1 MGKST
6 QSPAR
11 RGGNDEIKTFN
22 DLVVE
27 VQNKG
32 ICGKCG
38 GCVSFCSAGEFNALQ
53 IEEDGTPRLVDDE
66 KCVKCGICYLIC
78 PQIKA
83 LNDELDE
90 KMAWKPPIGH
100 YRKLVSARTTS
111 PKTAEVCTDGGVVTS
126 LLTYALDKGL
136 IQAAIVSRRV
146 GPFARQ
152 PMVATKPEELIEAAG
167 SHFEETF
174 HLDEIGKRYNSF
186 VPSIRDIKGLGE
198 RNLER
203 IALVGT
209 PCQIYTFRKMQL
221 LRVVP
226 SDAITL
232 TIGLFCMEN
241 FSFDEAARKKLERN
255 IGVRLSKIRK
265 LNIKDNVIVT
275 QENGEV
281 VHVPFEVVDDV
292 ARPACFACSDFAC
305 DYADIS
311 CGGLGSPD
319 GYTTTM
325 VRTNVGEKIYNGAK
339 QEKYIQ
345 EWSPRGKDKARLHKT
360 EMMAKI
366 VSFALRKKRRAK
378 RILGD

>member
-6 QSPAR
+6 PTL
-11 RGGNDEIKTFN
+11 DEVKTFR
-22 DLVVE
+22 DLIVE
-27 VQNKG
+27 VQDRG
-32 ICGKCG
+32 ICGRCG
-38 GCVSFCSAGEFNALQ
+38 GCVSFCSAGEFDAL
-53 IEEDGTPRLVDDE
+53 ETGEDGSPRFADEE

-83 LNDELDE
+83 LNNELDE
-90 KMAWKPPIGH
+90 KMGWKAPIGP

-111 PKTAEVCTDGGVVTS
+111 PKIMDVCTDGGVVTS
-126 LLTYALDKGL
+126 LLTYALEKKL
-136 IQAAIVSRRV
+136 IQGAIVSRRV

-152 PMVATKPEELIEAAG
+152 PMVATKPEDLLEAAG

-174 HLDEIGKRYNSF
+174 HLDEIGKQYTSF
-186 VPSIRDIKGLGE
+186 VPSIRDIKRLGE
-198 RNLER
+198 QNFDR

-226 SDAITL
+226 SDTIAL

-241 FSFDEAARKKLERN
+241 FSFDEKARKKLERN
-255 IGVRLSKIRK
+255 IGVRLKSIRK

-281 VHVPFEVVDDV
+281 VHVPFEAVDDV

-319 GYTTTM
+319 GYTTTI
-325 VRTNVGEKIYNGAK
+325 VRTGVGEKIYNGAR
-339 QEKYIQ
+339 QEKYIR
-345 EWSPRGKDKARLHKT
+345 EWSPRGKDQSRLHKT
-360 EMMAKI
+360 QMMAKI
-366 VSFALRKKRRAK
+366 VSFALRKKKRAK
-378 RILGD
+378 RTLGEQR

>member
-6 QSPAR
+6 PAL
-11 RGGNDEIKTFN
+11 DEVKTFH

-27 VQNKG
+27 VQDKG
-32 ICGKCG
+32 ICGKCL

-53 IEEDGTPRLVDDE
+53 IDKDGSPRLADEE

-90 KMAWKPPIGH
+90 KMGWKSPIGP

-111 PKTAEVCTDGGVVTS
+111 RKTMEVCTDGGVVTS
-126 LLTYALDKGL
+126 LLAYALDKKL

-146 GPFARQ
+146 GPFTRE
-152 PMVATKPEELIEAAG
+152 PMVATKPEDLIEAAG
-167 SHFEETF
+167 SHFEETL

-186 VPSIRDIKGLGE
+186 VPTIRDIKSLGE
-198 RNLER
+198 QNLQK
-203 IALVGT
+203 IAMVGT
-209 PCQIYTFRKMQL
+209 PCQIYSFRKMQL

-226 SDAITL
+226 SDTIAL

-241 FSFDEAARKKLERN
+241 FSFDEKARKKLERN
-255 IGVRLSKIRK
+255 IGIRLTNIQK

-281 VHVPFEVVDDV
+281 VHVPFEAVDEV
-292 ARPACFACSDFAC
+292 ARPACFACPDFAC

-319 GYTTTM
+319 GYTTTV
-325 VRTNVGEKIYNGAK
+325 VRTSVGEKIYNGAK
-339 QEKYIQ
+339 QEKYIR

-378 RILGD
+378 RALGE

>member
-6 QSPAR
+6 R
-11 RGGNDEIKTFN
+11 TLDEIKTFK
-22 DLVVE
+22 DLILE
-27 VQNKG
+27 VQERG
-32 ICGKCG
+32 ICGRCG
-38 GCVSFCSAGEFNALQ
+38 GCVSFCSAGEFDALE
-53 IEEDGTPRLVDDE
+53 IAEDGTPRFVDEE

-90 KMAWKPPIGH
+90 KMSWKPPIGA
-100 YRKLVSARTTS
+100 YRKLVSAKTTS
-111 PKTAEVCTDGGVVTS
+111 RKIMEVCTDGGVVTS
-126 LLTYALDKGL
+126 LLTYALEKGL

-146 GPFARQ
+146 GPFTRQ
-152 PMVATKPEELIEAAG
+152 PMVATKPEDLLEAAG

-174 HLDEIGKRYNSF
+174 HLDEIGKRYGSF
-186 VPSIRDIKGLGE
+186 VPSIRDIRTLEE
-198 RNLER
+198 RNVEK

-209 PCQIYTFRKMQL
+209 PCQIYAFRKMEL

-226 SDAITL
+226 SDTIAL

-241 FSFDEAARKKLERN
+241 FSFDEAARKKLERS
-255 IGVRLSKIRK
+255 IGVRLKNIRK
-265 LNIKDNVIVT
+265 LNIKDNLIVT

-281 VHVPFEVVDDV
+281 VHVPFEAVDEV

-319 GYTTTM
+319 GYTTTI
-325 VRTNVGEKIYNGAK
+325 VRTGVGEKVYNGAK
-339 QEKYIQ
+339 LEKYIR
-345 EWSPRGKDKARLHKT
+345 EWSPRDKDKSRLHKT
-360 EMMAKI
+360 QMMAKI
-366 VSFALRKKRRAK
+366 VSFALRKKNRAK
-378 RILGD
+378 RTLGE